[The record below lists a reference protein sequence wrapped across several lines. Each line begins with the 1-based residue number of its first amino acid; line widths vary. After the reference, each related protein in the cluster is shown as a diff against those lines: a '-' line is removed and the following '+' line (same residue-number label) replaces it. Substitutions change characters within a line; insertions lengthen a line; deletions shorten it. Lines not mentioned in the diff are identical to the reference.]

1 MDSMMPGKGQVRR
14 TTRLEPGV
22 GGRQA
27 KPPVVNHDMAGRPMS
42 SAAEGVAVS
51 KGQIMHT
58 AIPSFVGF
66 TKAPWNKDRL
76 MGQTS
81 SATEGGVGN
90 SRPAPA

>member
-1 MDSMMPGKGQVRR
+1 M
-14 TTRLEPGV
+14 T
-22 GGRQA
+22 
-27 KPPVVNHDMAGRPMS
+27 
-42 SAAEGVAVS
+42 SAAEGVDGI

-66 TKAPWNKDRL
+66 AKAPWNKDRL